1 MIEKRNAVH
10 LLKGWGLDTCN
21 ITDEPR
27 GRVLNER
34 SQTQMDEDRVP
45 RAGKCT
51 EPGGHK
57 KLPGAGV
64 RE

>member
-34 SQTQMDEDRVP
+34 SQTQMDEDRV
-45 RAGKCT
+45 ALFT
-51 EPGGHK
+51 
-57 KLPGAGV
+57 
-64 RE
+64 